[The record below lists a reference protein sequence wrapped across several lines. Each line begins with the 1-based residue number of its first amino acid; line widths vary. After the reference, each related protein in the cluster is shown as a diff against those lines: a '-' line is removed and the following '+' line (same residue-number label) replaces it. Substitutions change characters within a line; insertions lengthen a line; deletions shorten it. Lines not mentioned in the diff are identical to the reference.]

1 MGRLSGRYPGFTHE
15 PGKVSAT
22 CSVQSHVSTLS
33 RYLDIYNL
41 LSTFWMTRGYRDPL
55 PSQDTQRARGHCPH
69 TLHTPTLCHATPPA
83 APRHL
88 YKHYWSPRNT
98 LKSGVEERIKSEV

>member
-15 PGKVSAT
+15 PGKVTAT

-41 LSTFWMTRGYRDPL
+41 LSTFWMTRGSRDPL

-69 TLHTPTLCHATPPA
+69 TLHPHSAMPPLLPCHVIYTNITG
-83 APRHL
+83 H
-88 YKHYWSPRNT
+88 HDT
-98 LKSGVEERIKSEV
+98 F